1 MRIARIPWRTAL
13 AVVRAHHYLP
23 NATAVGQVA
32 LGVFIHER
40 LVGVALFGQG
50 ARSVHRLFTG
60 TTPGR
65 VLTLLR
71 FWMDD
76 GLPRNSESQALG
88 LCLSYLRS
96 LERTV

>member
-40 LVGVALFGQG
+40 LVGVALFGQ
-50 ARSVHRLFTG
+50 AICLLPTG
-60 TTPGR
+60 G
-65 VLTLLR
+65 LGEGLLH
-71 FWMDD
+71 
-76 GLPRNSESQALG
+76 
-88 LCLSYLRS
+88 YLQ
-96 LERTV
+96 LLQQVADLIYLQKEAI